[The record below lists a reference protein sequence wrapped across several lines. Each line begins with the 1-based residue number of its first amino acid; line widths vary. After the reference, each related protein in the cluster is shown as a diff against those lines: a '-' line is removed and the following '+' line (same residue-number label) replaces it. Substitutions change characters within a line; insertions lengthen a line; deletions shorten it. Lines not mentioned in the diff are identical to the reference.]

1 MTIRKATQLDIPVL
15 NELLQDILKVHHL
28 ARPDIFR
35 SSGQKFSEEQLRQL
49 LDNPAKSVFVYELE
63 GQVVGHL
70 FCEITT
76 ATGDVLEPV
85 KTLYIDDL
93 CVASSVRGQKI
104 GEQLYTFALSY
115 AKEQGCHNLTLDV
128 LADNAGAV
136 RFYDRLGMKPQKFR
150 MEQLID

>member
-1 MTIRKATQLDIPVL
+1 MTIRRARQSDISAL
-15 NELLQDILKVHHL
+15 NELLQEILQVHHQ

-35 SSGQKFSEEQLRQL
+35 SSGQKYSEEDLRKL
-49 LDNPAKSVFVYELE
+49 LDNSAKSVFVYELDC
-63 GQVVGHL
+63 QVVGHL

-93 CVASSVRGQKI
+93 CVSSSVRGQKI
-104 GEQLYTFALSY
+104 GEQFYNFALSY

-128 LADNAGAV
+128 WADNSGAV
-136 RFYDRLGMKPQKFR
+136 RFYERLGMNPQKFR
-150 MEQLID
+150 MEQIID

>member
-1 MTIRKATQLDIPVL
+1 MIRLANQADVPVL
-15 NELLQDILKVHHL
+15 IDLLQEILQVHYQ

-35 SSGQKFSEEQLRQL
+35 SEGQKFSEEDLKVL
-49 LDNPAKSVFVYELE
+49 LDNPAKPIFVYEVD

-85 KTLYIDDL
+85 KTLFIDDL
-93 CVASSVRGQKI
+93 CVSSSVRGQKI
-104 GEQLYTFALSY
+104 GEQLYDFALSY

-128 LADNAGAV
+128 WADNSGAV
-136 RFYDRLGMKPQKFR
+136 RFYERLGMKPQKFR
-150 MEQLID
+150 MEQIIN